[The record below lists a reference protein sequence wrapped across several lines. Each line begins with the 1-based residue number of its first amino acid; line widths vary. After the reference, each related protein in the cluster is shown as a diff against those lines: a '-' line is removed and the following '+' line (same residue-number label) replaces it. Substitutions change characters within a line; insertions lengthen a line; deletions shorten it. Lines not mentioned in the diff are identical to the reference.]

1 MVGKGGIIMSSSFFA
16 PMIWQEHQLQW
27 GQRTHVMG
35 IINATPDSFSGDGIS
50 NADLSEEQIV
60 QHAVERAMQ
69 FVAEGATC
77 IDVGG
82 ESTRPHA
89 TELSAED
96 ELARVLPVIRALRA
110 ALPQEIVISI
120 DTYKA
125 KVAERALDAGASMVN
140 DIWAM
145 THDEAMAAVVAER
158 KVPVVLMANM
168 RGYHKRDIM
177 SDMVRFLS
185 HAIDC
190 ALAADIDWQHIIID
204 PGIGF
209 GTTPE
214 ENLTVLRCLHQ
225 LRVLGRPIL
234 LGVSRK
240 STIGLVLGGV
250 PASERLEGTMAA
262 VALGIEQGADIV
274 RVHDVHEAMRVA
286 KMSDAIVR
294 GTFHHPGT
302 W

>member
-1 MVGKGGIIMSSSFFA
+1 MSSSPFG
-16 PMIWQEHQLQW
+16 PISWQGHQLQW
-27 GQRTHVMG
+27 GQQTHVMG
-35 IINATPDSFSGDGIS
+35 IVNATPDSFSGDGIR
-50 NADLSEEQIV
+50 NADLSEDSIV
-60 QHAVERAMQ
+60 QHAVERATQ
-69 FVAEGATC
+69 FVAEGASC

-89 TELSAED
+89 ANISVEE

-110 ALPQEIVISI
+110 ALPVESIISI

-125 KVAERALDAGASMVN
+125 QVAEQALVAGASMIN

-145 THDEAMAAVVAER
+145 THDPAMVTVAADH

-168 RGYHKRDIM
+168 RDYRKRNIM
-177 SDMVRFLS
+177 SDIVRFLS
-185 HAIDC
+185 QAIDH
-190 ALAADIDWQHIIID
+190 ALAANVAWEHIIID

-214 ENLTVLRCLHQ
+214 ENLTVLRHLHQ

-240 STIGLVLGGV
+240 STIGLVLGGAPV
-250 PASERLEGTMAA
+250 SQRLEGTLAA

-274 RVHDVHEAMRVA
+274 RVHDVHETMRVV

-294 GTFHHPGT
+294 GTFQHPGT